1 MHVRALRMIAQT
13 TYILPMALSP
23 ILRLFLKSRD
33 LKEFITSQKIHSTEV
48 LTLLIFLLY
57 NSIAGIN
64 ALAPALNGACKCALS
79 G

>member
-1 MHVRALRMIAQT
+1 MT
-13 TYILPMALSP
+13 CS
-23 ILRLFLKSRD
+23 
-33 LKEFITSQKIHSTEV
+33 KIHSTEV

-57 NSIAGIN
+57 NSIAGVN